1 MHGKPKAKLQT
12 INIGSLIVYLHYFRA
27 GSNLAISLPGKQF
40 CLFVAIHLW
49 RKKIKIKK
57 QTLTL
62 KIELQ
67 HGQIAKSCT
76 ERVGR
81 SAIGDPE
88 ALNMLPQQS

>member
-40 CLFVAIHLW
+40 RLLVAIHLW
-49 RKKIKIKK
+49 RKKIKIKN
-57 QTLTL
+57 TL

-76 ERVGR
+76 EQVGR
-81 SAIGDPE
+81 LAIGDLE
-88 ALNMLPQQS
+88 ALNMLPLQS